1 MKRILCIP
9 LVWIFLLL
17 HSCNKADVTSIEI
30 SQNDVY
36 IEKLK
41 ALGFDLSQ
49 GFYEDDGGF
58 IVENDIFLSKE
69 DIDYHSNRKL
79 LEVVKLHDLST
90 YASLNSAKAG
100 GGKKS
105 QYRTTNIVS
114 FIDHSSYTKTISL
127 YLDPSLNNVL
137 GNGLDQ
143 AITRYNNLDI
153 ALKFIRVQNANVAS
167 IRITPADNSTPKKYL
182 MKAGFPQSSGAP
194 YNSILVNTNYYNN
207 NTIRYDIASTLA
219 HEIGHCIGLRHT
231 DYMNRVFSCGAETDV
246 NPNEGSGTDG
256 AVHIPGT
263 PTIPEYNS
271 FMLACTDG
279 VDRPFTQND
288 ILALKT
294 LYPLKAPSFY
304 VALSTIILEDR
315 SSYSSCCDYND
326 YDVKYEA
333 KFYKDQAGT
342 TPYYPTSP
350 FVLRG
355 ALFHNN
361 SFVQQ
366 LNINIPTG
374 VQSYD
379 LGTYTNSSV
388 LEWGTTVS
396 QDEHQVIVYP
406 SYDLYLMR

>member
-1 MKRILCIP
+1 MKKNLYITLTW
-9 LVWIFLLL
+9 LFVLLY
-17 HSCNKADVTSIEI
+17 SCNKTDVAPVEI
-30 SQNDVY
+30 SQNDLY

-41 ALGFDLSQ
+41 SLGFDLSQ
-49 GFYEDDGGF
+49 GFFEEDGGF
-58 IVENDIFLSKE
+58 IVENDIFLSRE
-69 DIDYHSNRKL
+69 DIDYHLSKKL
-79 LEVVKLHDLST
+79 LEVVKVYNLST
-90 YASLNSAKAG
+90 YASLNSTKTG

-114 FIDHSSYTKTISL
+114 FIDHSSYTKTISI
-127 YLDPSLNNVL
+127 YLDPSLNSVL
-137 GNGLDQ
+137 GSGLNQ
-143 AITRYNNLDI
+143 AIIRYNNLDI
-153 ALKFIRVQNANVAS
+153 ALKFIRVQNSNLAS
-167 IRITPADNSTPKKYL
+167 IRIIPADTSTPKKYL

-207 NTIRYDIASTLA
+207 NTVRYDIASTLA

-231 DYMNRVFSCGAETDV
+231 DYMNRVFSCGVETEV
-246 NPNEGSGTDG
+246 NPNEGIGTDG

-263 PTIPEYNS
+263 PTDPEYDS
-271 FMLACTDG
+271 FMLACTNG

-294 LYPLKAPSFY
+294 LFPLKAPSFY
-304 VALSTIILEDR
+304 VALNSIIVDDR

-326 YDVKYEA
+326 YDIKYEA
-333 KFYKDQAGT
+333 KFYKDQTGT

-355 ALFHNN
+355 AIFHNN
-361 SFVQQ
+361 SLVQQ
-366 LNINIPTG
+366 LNVSIPAG
-374 VQSYD
+374 VQSYNF
-379 LGTYTNSSV
+379 GTYTNSSV

>member
-17 HSCNKADVTSIEI
+17 HSCNKADVTSAEV
-30 SQNDVY
+30 SQKDMY

-49 GFYEDDGGF
+49 GFYEKNGGF

-69 DIDYHSNRKL
+69 DIDYHSNNKL
-79 LEVVKLHDLST
+79 TEVVKLYDLST
-90 YASLNSAKAG
+90 YASLNSSKAS

-114 FIDHSSYTKTISL
+114 FSSYNTYNKTISV
-127 YLDPSLNNVL
+127 YLDPLLNNVL

-143 AITRYNNLDI
+143 AIARYNNLNI
-153 ALKFIRVQNANVAS
+153 ALNFVRTQNSTNAS
-167 IRITPADNSTPKKYL
+167 IRITPIYDDSPERFL
-182 MKAGFPQSSGAP
+182 MNAGFPKNGLP
-194 YNSILVNTNYYNN
+194 FNSILVNTYYYNSSS
-207 NTIRYDIASTLA
+207 IRNDIASTLA

-231 DYMNRVFSCGAETDV
+231 DYMNRVFSCGVRPT
-246 NPNEGSGTDG
+246 PSNEGSGAEG

-263 PTIPEYNS
+263 PTDGETNS
-271 FMLACTDG
+271 FMLACSDG
-279 VDRPFTQND
+279 LDKPFTQND

-294 LYPLKAPSFY
+294 IYPLKVPSFY

-342 TPYYPTSP
+342 IPYYPTSP
-350 FVLRG
+350 FILRG

-361 SFVQQ
+361 SLVQQ

-374 VQSYD
+374 VQSYVF
-379 LGTYTNSSV
+379 GTYTNTSV

-396 QDEHQVIVYP
+396 QDEYQVIVYP
-406 SYDLYLMR
+406 DYDLYLMR

>member
-17 HSCNKADVTSIEI
+17 HSCNKADVASAEM

-41 ALGFDLSQ
+41 GLGFDLSQ
-49 GFYEDDGGF
+49 GFYEEDGGF
-58 IVENDIFLSKE
+58 RVENDIFLSKA
-69 DIDYHSNRKL
+69 DIDYHSNKKL
-79 LEVVKLHDLST
+79 LEVVKLYDLST
-90 YASLNSAKAG
+90 YASLNSSKAV

-127 YLDPSLNNVL
+127 YLDPSLNSVL
-137 GNGLDQ
+137 GNGLDE
-143 AITRYNNLDI
+143 AIARYNNLAI
-153 ALKFIRVQNANVAS
+153 ALKFVRVQNANVAS
-167 IRITPADNSTPKKYL
+167 IKITPIYDNSMTKYL
-182 MKAGFPQSSGAP
+182 MKAGLPQSSGAP
-194 YNSILVNTNYYNN
+194 HNSILVNTYYYNN

-231 DYMNRVFSCGAETDV
+231 DYMNRVFSCGVETGI
-246 NPNEGSGTDG
+246 NPNEGTGTGG

-263 PTIPEYNS
+263 PTDPEDNS
-271 FMLACTDG
+271 FMLACSDG
-279 VDRPFTQND
+279 LDRPFTQND

-294 LYPLKAPSFY
+294 IYPLKAPSFY
-304 VALSTIILEDR
+304 VTLSTIILDDR

-333 KFYKDQAGT
+333 KFYKDQTGT
-342 TPYYPTSP
+342 TPYYPTTP

-355 ALFHNN
+355 ALFHNS

-366 LNINIPTG
+366 LNINIPAG

-379 LGTYTNSSV
+379 LGTYTNTSV